1 MAGEPQIPGRIGGH
15 DPADPGT
22 DDEVPFG
29 RTHAQRRTRRY
40 ADAPAEAAGWEP
52 EAVNEVDVVVVGLGV
67 GGEEVAGRLAQAG
80 LSVVGIEH
88 RLLGGECPYWGC
100 VPSKMMI
107 RAANLLAETRRV
119 PGMAGES
126 TVDPD
131 WSPVAKRI
139 REEAT
144 DDWDDKVAVERFV
157 GKGGRFIRGFGRLAG
172 PGRVEVAGEVF
183 QARRGVVIGTGTAPA
198 VPPIE
203 GLAGTPYWTNR
214 EAIEAE
220 EVPDSLLILGGGAI
234 GLELAQVYARFGATV
249 TVVEALDRL
258 LAMEEPEAS
267 SLLAKVFAAEGIEAV
282 TGVKA
287 TRVGYDG
294 QQFTLTVHS
303 GQKLVGQKLLVATG
317 RRANLGDLGLSSV
330 GLDEDARFI
339 NVDEWMRAGE
349 RLWALGDVT
358 GHGAFTHV
366 ATYEADIVVRDI
378 LGQGGPAA
386 DYRALPRVTFTD
398 PEVGAVGLTEAQAR
412 EQGVAVRTAYTDL
425 TTSTRGWIHKAGN
438 QGFIKLVAD
447 ADRSVLVG
455 ATSAGPVGGEVLGA
469 LAVAVHARVPVATLA
484 SMMYAY
490 PTFHRAIQAAITQL

>member
-1 MAGEPQIPGRIGGH
+1 MAGEPQISGRSGGQGST
-15 DPADPGT
+15 DAGT
-22 DDEVPFG
+22 GDDDLPLG
-29 RTHAQRRTRRY
+29 RAHAQRRVRRP
-40 ADAPAEAAGWEP
+40 ADAAPEGWEP
-52 EAVNEVDVVVVGLGV
+52 GTVDEVDVVVVGLGV

-88 RLLGGECPYWGC
+88 RLVGGECPYWGC

-131 WSPVAKRI
+131 WSSVAKRI

-172 PGRVEVAGEVF
+172 RGRVEVAGEVF
-183 QARRGVVIGTGTAPA
+183 RARRGVVIGTGTAPA

-267 SLLAKVFAAEGIEAV
+267 ALLDKVFAAEGIKAL

-294 QQFTLTVHS
+294 QQFSLTVHN
-303 GQKLVGQKLLVATG
+303 GQTIVGQKLLVATG
-317 RRANLGDLGLSSV
+317 RRANLGDLGLASV
-330 GLDEDARFI
+330 GLDEGARFI
-339 NVDEWMRAGE
+339 EVDEWMRAAEG
-349 RLWALGDVT
+349 LWAVGDVT

-366 ATYEADIVVRDI
+366 AMYEADIAVRDI

-412 EQGVAVRTAYTDL
+412 ERGIAVRTAYTDL
-425 TTSTRGWIHKAGN
+425 TASARGWIHKAGN
-438 QGFIKLVAD
+438 EGFIKLVAD
-447 ADRSVLVG
+447 ADRSTLVG